1 MVRFMNDR
9 LADDL
14 IIGIEGIADELGCK
28 PRQAQHLIHTRQI
41 PAFRLGGKLA
51 ARRSTLRRRFE
62 QLEQQAAEK
71 AAGTTS

>member
-1 MVRFMNDR
+1 MNR

-14 IIGIEGIADELGCK
+14 IIGIVGIADELGCK

-51 ARRSTLRRRFE
+51 ARRSSLRRRVE
-62 QLEQQAAEK
+62 QLEQAAEK
-71 AAGTTS
+71 ESASTA